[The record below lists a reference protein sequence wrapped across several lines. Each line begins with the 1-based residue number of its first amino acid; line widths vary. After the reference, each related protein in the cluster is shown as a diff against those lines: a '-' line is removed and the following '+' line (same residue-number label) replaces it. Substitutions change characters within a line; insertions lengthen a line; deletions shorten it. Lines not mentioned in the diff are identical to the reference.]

1 MKRLI
6 RIIISLSILTLYSY
20 YVPFVLFYWLFYIYY
35 QFKAMK
41 NQVEVRNITKKISQ
55 LNTKLDAVNQ
65 LSEPRENSYILFQR
79 SNKSYDDVV
88 KRLLTDVGKIK
99 TSKTFPSLCR
109 VTMETSIANLETTAK
124 VQTIDYHGQIQVC
137 SLYLLLC
144 RKYGFVWFLLH

>member
-6 RIIISLSILTLYSY
+6 RIIISLSILTLYSLICAFC
-20 YVPFVLFYWLFYIYY
+20 FVLLIIYY